1 MYDKSYNINLK
12 NLISDLIGYITA
24 VGPRIMN
31 PQVSIADVALVTAGA
46 GISAWKN
53 VEIKDEEISKYQKQF
68 EYLTDKAW
76 KYTWNVYKLDQLFM
90 PSGLRKKRMDIPNWR
105 WDRIIKVSDE
115 INKSIKK
122 GESSEGALA
131 IDRSGF
137 KESEN
142 ILKAIS
148 EEIHLKL
155 KEVVN
160 NDNYSS
166 LDRWNEDRLI
176 RTSENMTRTFL
187 GKMYIEIGDDE
198 ILRPYRDHME
208 MISDLKDIRA
218 KLSVQQKE
226 HAELATDILEIRK
239 MLDMI
244 IMMMQEQYGIK
255 DKSFE
260 PTDIDVTF
268 LNSIGMLADNLWIN
282 WKTGY
287 LASDLETVMRGFG
300 KTEFVVLS
308 PEEIRLLSIIAQG
321 EGALVK
327 WKEIGIRRRVS
338 DEGGSDEGGL
348 MDNRESYFS
357 DFRIKLSESWT
368 CGALLSETESRFRT
382 ILNKLS
388 KSQSDTDHSNEY
400 AICNPSDDKLVQNKS
415 IQGIPSNNRTHI
427 KQESI
432 DKCDS
437 SQKSYNKQSKR
448 KIIISH
454 EKPFVK
460 SENDIDHSNG
470 VMGSRIKSYL
480 ESDAVDWHRNANDP
494 FYEKELSNRID
505 QLLYSY
511 PQLHEVLKKEENGC
525 RMILKADV
533 SSYRYAEFNSYSN
546 DKDKKRLKVINE
558 KKMCTD
564 SQAWLR
570 RYYDQECRSFNRISN
585 GLASNIDIGDNRY
598 VGSEEAKIFGNY
610 SMAEIYVNAYAI
622 EHFSSDE
629 PERSQKIEFKQSNA
643 EVMLDYVEKWF
654 QLRINSGVG
663 YSWNDRSSGCTLDD
677 HYGRVLVL
685 HGQPGDGKTTFC
697 KKAVYAHCREGWLK
711 TATQVLRISLNQS
724 DHYNTKGAEKNS
736 LGSIIEEHF
745 FLDRTFCLKV

>member
-187 GKMYIEIGDDE
+187 GKMYIEFGDDE

-287 LASDLETVMRGFG
+287 LAS
-300 KTEFVVLS
+300 
-308 PEEIRLLSIIAQG
+308 
-321 EGALVK
+321 
-327 WKEIGIRRRVS
+327 
-338 DEGGSDEGGL
+338 
-348 MDNRESYFS
+348 
-357 DFRIKLSESWT
+357 
-368 CGALLSETESRFRT
+368 
-382 ILNKLS
+382 
-388 KSQSDTDHSNEY
+388 
-400 AICNPSDDKLVQNKS
+400 
-415 IQGIPSNNRTHI
+415 
-427 KQESI
+427 
-432 DKCDS
+432 
-437 SQKSYNKQSKR
+437 
-448 KIIISH
+448 
-454 EKPFVK
+454 
-460 SENDIDHSNG
+460 
-470 VMGSRIKSYL
+470 
-480 ESDAVDWHRNANDP
+480 
-494 FYEKELSNRID
+494 
-505 QLLYSY
+505 
-511 PQLHEVLKKEENGC
+511 
-525 RMILKADV
+525 
-533 SSYRYAEFNSYSN
+533 
-546 DKDKKRLKVINE
+546 
-558 KKMCTD
+558 
-564 SQAWLR
+564 
-570 RYYDQECRSFNRISN
+570 
-585 GLASNIDIGDNRY
+585 
-598 VGSEEAKIFGNY
+598 
-610 SMAEIYVNAYAI
+610 
-622 EHFSSDE
+622 E
-629 PERSQKIEFKQSNA
+629 PCPPHPHA
-643 EVMLDYVEKWF
+643 
-654 QLRINSGVG
+654 
-663 YSWNDRSSGCTLDD
+663 
-677 HYGRVLVL
+677 
-685 HGQPGDGKTTFC
+685 
-697 KKAVYAHCREGWLK
+697 
-711 TATQVLRISLNQS
+711 
-724 DHYNTKGAEKNS
+724 
-736 LGSIIEEHF
+736 
-745 FLDRTFCLKV
+745 